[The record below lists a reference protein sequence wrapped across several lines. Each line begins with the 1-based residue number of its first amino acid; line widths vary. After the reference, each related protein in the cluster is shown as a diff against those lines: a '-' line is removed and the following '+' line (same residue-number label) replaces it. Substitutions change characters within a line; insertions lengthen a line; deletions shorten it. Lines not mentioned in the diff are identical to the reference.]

1 MVTFFNT
8 IKYSIINN
16 GGRMKVNSGVIKF
29 NYEEINSNVIQ
40 VDDLGKNKVSN
51 QLIELID
58 ELKYITNEVNQF
70 LPEILKEPEE
80 IRQNFEKHDEET
92 SKEINNE
99 R

>member
-1 MVTFFNT
+1 
-8 IKYSIINN
+8 
-16 GGRMKVNSGVIKF
+16 MKVNSDAIKF

-51 QLIELID
+51 KLLELID
-58 ELKYITNEVNQF
+58 ELKYISNEVDQV

-80 IRQNFEKHDEET
+80 IRQKFEKHDEET

>member
-1 MVTFFNT
+1 
-8 IKYSIINN
+8 
-16 GGRMKVNSGVIKF
+16 MKVNSDVIKF

-40 VDDLGKNKVSN
+40 VDDLGINKVSN

-58 ELKYITNEVNQF
+58 ELKYITNEVNQV